1 MRVNPFAVAFL
12 EVAMAL
18 PIAGAWRVA
27 SAQVSRVDALGATA
41 RSNPADPQAA
51 LDFGRALRR
60 AGRPGE
66 AIAELRRGI
75 GLGGA
80 HGDTLA
86 ALGWEVARVQ
96 GDRHDFFQM
105 LGACRVIGGRAE
117 KVSPALAAERHACA
131 ADAHL
136 VRERATEAL
145 SETAQ
150 ALALDPQSYEAKV
163 AEGRAEDLEL
173 DVGKSEGA
181 LRAAIAIRPDGV
193 DAHLL
198 LGRLLVK
205 VGRKD
210 EGIAELRR
218 AVSLDPD
225 GPESLYELGMALAPS
240 AESTSLLERSTR
252 ERPLFADAW
261 LELGGQELAAGRVTE
276 AKRAAEAAV
285 RDDGKSVAPRVL
297 LGKVALADSRYDDAL
312 KQGDEALKI
321 LANSAPAELLV
332 ADANAKKGDIDR
344 ALEAYQ
350 QAWGLDRG
358 DPTPLVH
365 AAEACHAAGRDTSAR
380 AYGVKVTAEFPQWAP
395 GWAVFG
401 DALAARGEQ
410 AAARDAYAKALSTK
424 GPIDRDAVQKKLAAL
439 H

>member
-1 MRVNPFAVAFL
+1 MRVNPFAVALL
-12 EVAMAL
+12 EVAIAL
-18 PIAGAWRVA
+18 PAAGAWRVA
-27 SAQVSRVDALGATA
+27 SAQESTVDALRATA
-41 RSNPADPQAA
+41 RTNANDPQAA
-51 LDFGRALRR
+51 LAFGRALRR

-66 AIAELRRGI
+66 AIAELRRGV
-75 GLGGA
+75 GLAGA
-80 HGDTLA
+80 RADTLA
-86 ALGWEVARVQ
+86 ALGWEIARVQ

-105 LGACRVIGGRAE
+105 LAACRAIGGRAE
-117 KVSPALAAERHACA
+117 KVAPDLAAQRHACA

-136 VRERATEAL
+136 VRERGTEAL

-173 DVGKSEGA
+173 DVGKSEA
-181 LRAAIAIRPDGV
+181 AFRAAIALRPDGV
-193 DAHLL
+193 DAHLM
-198 LGRLLVK
+198 LGHLLVK
-205 VGRKD
+205 AGRKD

-218 AVSLDPD
+218 AVSLDAD
-225 GPESLYELGMALAPS
+225 GPEALYELGVALAPS
-240 AESTSLLERSTR
+240 PESAALLEHSTR
-252 ERPLFADAW
+252 ERPLFAGAW
-261 LELGGQELAAGRVTE
+261 LELGGQELAAGRVSE

-297 LGKVALADSRYDDAL
+297 LGKVALADSRFDDAL
-312 KQGDEALKI
+312 KQGDAALKI

-332 ADANAKKGDIDR
+332 ADADAKKGDIDR

-350 QAWGLDRG
+350 SAWGLDRG

-380 AYGVKVTAEFPQWAP
+380 AYGVKVTSEFPDWAP

-401 DALAARGEQ
+401 DALAAQGEK
-410 AAARDAYAKALSTK
+410 AAARDAYAKALATK

-439 H
+439 R